1 MSVAHVLTLSA
12 PSSSSSSPAPLVQEV
27 KDVSAVSDEVEDLFR
42 AAVLCSRASF
52 LPDLANL
59 AKPLAERG
67 VDGDATEAGLLRF
80 CTKVDEARVSELR
93 QGMPKISELPFN
105 SRNKWQLSLHR
116 MTAAPP
122 LLADGGDQQAPVD
135 VTSEAKHGDAS
146 LVVMKGAPERLLT
159 LCSRARV
166 HGAGDVPLSADTR
179 AQLLK

>member
-12 PSSSSSSPAPLVQEV
+12 ASSSSSPAPLVQDV
-27 KDVSAVSDEVEDLFR
+27 KDVGGVSDQVEDLFR

-52 LPDLANL
+52 LPDPANL

-80 CTKVDEARVSELR
+80 CSQVDEARVSELR

-122 LLADGGDQQAPVD
+122 LLADGGDQQAITVD
-135 VTSEAKHGDAS
+135 ATSEAKHSDAS